1 MDVAATIVVTG
12 LVQGVGFRYYVFNHA
27 NRMGLTG
34 FVKNLYNG
42 DVQIE
47 AEGDRSLIE
56 DLIREVKAGPRSAH
70 VSDLKVDWKK
80 PEYRF
85 DRFEIR

>member
-1 MDVAATIVVTG
+1 MDAGASIIVSG
-12 LVQGVGFRYYVFNHA
+12 MVQGVGFRYYVFNHA
-27 NRMGLTG
+27 SRMGLTG

-56 DLIREVKAGPRSAH
+56 DLIHEMKIGPRAAH
-70 VSDLKVDWKK
+70 VSDVRVDWRK
-80 PEYRF
+80 PVYQF
-85 DRFEIR
+85 QRFEIR